1 MFWPPH
7 SRSGGGQGPETFLA
21 PSADKQ
27 TGEHDKKWIHQGVT
41 KVLKLRA
48 VSMRNATVNVPQM
61 GLSLH
66 PKSAQT
72 AWAVSYI

>member
-27 TGEHDKKWIHQGVT
+27 TGEHDQEMDSSGSHQ
-41 KVLKLRA
+41 
-48 VSMRNATVNVPQM
+48 
-61 GLSLH
+61 
-66 PKSAQT
+66 SAQT
-72 AWAVSYI
+72 ASSELCVVQQWTSHKWDSPFILRVLKLQEQWAI